1 MNMDEALWTRH
12 ESSDRMAPRIVI
24 LDIETSSLEADAG
37 IVVGTGLLPETGKS
51 EYFEAKRTDQEKGL
65 LVKLLKRLEAY
76 DVIVTWSGRG
86 FDTPFLTTRLL
97 KHGLDPLPLLG
108 KMHLDLNEVVR
119 SRLRLTFTYLDHV
132 CDFFG
137 IKREKGP
144 MGLEVPQLFV
154 KALEGDETALKSIR
168 DHCLDDLKVTREVFL
183 KLKPLI
189 ENQLSYKTPKGV
201 WIPAN
206 APSRASITR

>member
-1 MNMDEALWTRH
+1 
-12 ESSDRMAPRIVI
+12 MAPRIVI

-37 IVVGTGLLPETGKS
+37 IVVGAGLLPEAGKS
-51 EYFEAKRTDQEKGL
+51 EYLEARRTDHEKNL
-65 LVKLLKRLEAY
+65 LVKLLKRLETY

-97 KHGLDPLPLLG
+97 KHGLSPLPLLT
-108 KMHLDLNEVVR
+108 KVHLDLNEVVR

-137 IKREKGP
+137 IERDKGP

-154 KALEGDETALKSIR
+154 KALEGDDSAFKSIR

-183 KLKPLI
+183 KLRPLL
-189 ENQLSYKTPKGV
+189 ENQLS
-201 WIPAN
+201 
-206 APSRASITR
+206 

>member
-1 MNMDEALWTRH
+1 
-12 ESSDRMAPRIVI
+12 MAPRIVI

-37 IVVGTGLLPETGKS
+37 IVVGVGLLPVNGKS
-51 EYFEAKRTDQEKGL
+51 EYLEAKRTDQEKGL
-65 LVKLLKRLEAY
+65 LGKLLKRLEAY
-76 DVIVTWSGRG
+76 DAIITWSGRG

-97 KHGLDPLPLLG
+97 KHGLNPLPLLA
-108 KMHLDLNEVVR
+108 KIHLDLNEVVR

-137 IKREKGP
+137 IQREKGP

-154 KALEGDETALKSIR
+154 KALEGDAMALKSIR

-183 KLKPLI
+183 RLKPLL
-189 ENQLSYKTPKGV
+189 EGQLS
-201 WIPAN
+201 
-206 APSRASITR
+206 

>member
-1 MNMDEALWTRH
+1 
-12 ESSDRMAPRIVI
+12 MAPRIVI

-51 EYFEAKRTDQEKGL
+51 EYLEAKRTDQERGL
-65 LVKLLKRLEAY
+65 LVKLLKRLETY

-97 KHGLDPLPLLG
+97 KHGLDPRPLLG
-108 KMHLDLNEVVR
+108 KTHLDLNEVVR

-137 IKREKGP
+137 IQREKGP

-154 KALEGDETALKSIR
+154 KAIEGDEGAFKSIK
-168 DHCLDDLKVTREVFL
+168 DHCLDDLKVTREIFL
-183 KLKPLI
+183 KLKPLL
-189 ENQLSYKTPKGV
+189 ENQIG
-201 WIPAN
+201 
-206 APSRASITR
+206 

>member
-1 MNMDEALWTRH
+1 
-12 ESSDRMAPRIVI
+12 MAPRIVV

-37 IVVGTGLLPETGKS
+37 IVVGAGLLPESGKS

-65 LVKLLKRLEAY
+65 LVKLLKRLEAC

-86 FDTPFLTTRLL
+86 FDSPFLTTRLL
-97 KHGLDPLPLLG
+97 KHGLNPLPLLT
-108 KMHLDLNEVVR
+108 KTHLDLNEVVR

-137 IKREKGP
+137 IERDKGP

-154 KALEGDETALKSIR
+154 KALEGDELAMKTIK
-168 DHCLDDLKVTREVFL
+168 DHCLDDLEVTREVFL
-183 KLKPLI
+183 RLKPLV
-189 ENQLSYKTPKGV
+189 ENQL
-201 WIPAN
+201 I
-206 APSRASITR
+206 